1 VGNIIA
7 CAEDRRGCDGS
18 GVVSWNCLRA
28 SNSANGFRTLGT
40 VPNGQSPQGK
50 FARISIPA
58 MTPEER
64 QLVNDLCK
72 RIAEEKDASI
82 FHQLVEQLDELLARK
97 EKRLNAARP
106 PDSE

>member
-1 VGNIIA
+1 
-7 CAEDRRGCDGS
+7 
-18 GVVSWNCLRA
+18 
-28 SNSANGFRTLGT
+28 LGT
-40 VPNGQSPQGK
+40 VLNGQSAKGK
-50 FARISIPA
+50 FATIGIPA

-82 FHQLVEQLDELLARK
+82 FRQLVEQLDELLARK
-97 EKRLNAARP
+97 EKRLDAAKP